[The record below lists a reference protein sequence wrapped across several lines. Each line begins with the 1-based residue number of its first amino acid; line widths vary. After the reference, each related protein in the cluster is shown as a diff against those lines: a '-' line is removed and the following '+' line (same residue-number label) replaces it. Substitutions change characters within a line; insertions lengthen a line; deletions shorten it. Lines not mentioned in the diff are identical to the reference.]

1 MNTKTELFSQQLPKV
16 ICKLPQTS
24 DEYVLPQQ
32 NNEKLRDLFC
42 EDLGLSGLAITLIV
56 IACILVIILVS
67 GLFYWHFYGGI
78 ACDDSCSRFEV
89 KRRRRKIKRPKKL
102 DSKQDIGGNQVKYW
116 FCDNPFYKSISII
129 KRNRFMLTQI
139 DKFFFKFVEFLAY

>member
-1 MNTKTELFSQQLPKV
+1 M

-78 ACDDSCSRFEV
+78 TCDDSCSRFEV

-116 FCDNPFYKSISII
+116 IFNTNSFYKSISNI

-139 DKFFFKFVEFLAY
+139 DIFSFKFVEFLEY

>member
-1 MNTKTELFSQQLPKV
+1 M

-78 ACDDSCSRFEV
+78 TCDDSCSRFEV

-116 FCDNPFYKSISII
+116 IFNTNSFYKSISNI

-139 DKFFFKFVEFLAY
+139 DNFFFKFVIFLEY

>member
-1 MNTKTELFSQQLPKV
+1 M

-116 FCDNPFYKSISII
+116 FFNNPFYKSMSII
-129 KRNRFMLTQI
+129 KRNRFI
-139 DKFFFKFVEFLAY
+139 S

>member
-1 MNTKTELFSQQLPKV
+1 MIGPFLVWLNEILNTKSGLLNPQLPKV

-56 IACILVIILVS
+56 ITCILVMVL
-67 GLFYWHFYGGI
+67 GPNHLH
-78 ACDDSCSRFEV
+78 
-89 KRRRRKIKRPKKL
+89 L
-102 DSKQDIGGNQVKYW
+102 
-116 FCDNPFYKSISII
+116 
-129 KRNRFMLTQI
+129 
-139 DKFFFKFVEFLAY
+139 

>member
-1 MNTKTELFSQQLPKV
+1 M

-102 DSKQDIGGNQVKYW
+102 DSKQDIGGNQVKYC
-116 FCDNPFYKSISII
+116 FLII
-129 KRNRFMLTQI
+129 LFIKVYLSSNVIGLC
-139 DKFFFKFVEFLAY
+139 

>member
-1 MNTKTELFSQQLPKV
+1 M

-67 GLFYWHFYGGI
+67 GLFSWYFYGGI
-78 ACDDSCSRFEV
+78 TFEDSCSRFEV

-116 FCDNPFYKSISII
+116 FFNNHFYKSISII

-139 DKFFFKFVEFLAY
+139 DKFFFKFVEFLGN

>member
-1 MNTKTELFSQQLPKV
+1 M

-67 GLFYWHFYGGI
+67 GLLYWYFYGGI
-78 ACDDSCSRFEV
+78 TCDDSCSRFEV

-102 DSKQDIGGNQVKYW
+102 DSKQDIGGNQVKCGGFKCLYTALCTI
-116 FCDNPFYKSISII
+116 FTIL
-129 KRNRFMLTQI
+129 LT
-139 DKFFFKFVEFLAY
+139 L